1 MIPSALD
8 VVLALI
14 RARLERLNS
23 KATLLL
29 LTLIPA
35 LAAALALT
43 LARLKRFHWKTN
55 ATASLSEAS
64 CYISQR
70 TYSITKQRLAVS
82 GRVDIS
88 LPANR

>member
-23 KATLLL
+23 KATLPS

-43 LARLKRFHWKTN
+43 LARPKRFLWKTKSTTSVIRRRPKIFQN
-55 ATASLSEAS
+55 GLIE
-64 CYISQR
+64 
-70 TYSITKQRLAVS
+70 
-82 GRVDIS
+82 
-88 LPANR
+88 